1 MAVRPLAEADIPRV
15 ANLYSSYMRRLK
27 GPASPALVALFRE
40 LYFANPFTDSD
51 FPSLV
56 YDTESDGVVGF
67 IGGNVRRMSVCGKPI
82 RVMYGG
88 NLVVHPDFRNGLAAP
103 RLLNAFMSTNYDLAM
118 TDSANDISKHVL
130 QRLGY
135 NIVPAL
141 NIHWRRPLCPVQ
153 YGVYGVAASAN
164 SSVLGKMARAAR
176 PLCKIADSLGSRVA
190 ANPFRQSEPRLH
202 GAKLDLET
210 LLNCMTE
217 FRKGYSLWSE
227 YTPDSL
233 GWLVSFM
240 ERQTFRGTLRR
251 MLLRDDAN
259 QIVGWYIYYA
269 KPGAVGQVVQIGGH
283 PDFTKD
289 ILDHLFWDA
298 QQQGVIGLHGVV
310 ESRRTADYSDKGCFF
325 TCRGGWTVAVTKDT
339 QLMRLL
345 ERGDAFLSRLDGEW
359 CLDPGD

>member
-15 ANLYSSYMRRLK
+15 ANLYSSYMRKLK
-27 GPASPALVALFRE
+27 EPASPALVALFRE

-56 YDTESDGVVGF
+56 YDTGSDGVVGF
-67 IGGNVRRMSVCGKPI
+67 IGGNVRRMSVCGRPI
-82 RVMYGG
+82 RVLFGG

-130 QRLGY
+130 QRMGY

-141 NIHWRRPLCPVQ
+141 NIHWRRPLTPVQ
-153 YGVYGVAASAN
+153 YGVYGVAVAAN
-164 SSVLGKMARAAR
+164 SSLLGTVARAAR
-176 PLCKIADSLGSRVA
+176 PLCKVADALGSKIA
-190 ANPFRQSEPRLH
+190 ANPFRQVEPRLH
-202 GAKLDLET
+202 GAELDLPT
-210 LLNCMTE
+210 LLSCITE
-217 FRKGYSLWSE
+217 FRKGYSIWTE

-233 GWLVSFM
+233 GWLVSFL

-251 MLLRDDAN
+251 MLLRDETN
-259 QIVGWYIYYA
+259 QIVGWYIYYSR
-269 KPGAVGQVVQIGGH
+269 PGAVGQVVQIGGH
-283 PDFTKD
+283 QDFTKD
-289 ILDHLFWDA
+289 VLDHLFWDA
-298 QQQGVIGLHGVV
+298 QRQGVIGLHGVV

-325 TCRGGWTVAVTKDT
+325 TCRGGWTVAVTKNTDI
-339 QLMRLL
+339 MRLL